1 MGAGGD
7 AFASGLIHRIDP
19 AGIQTLAGSNQE
31 DRSSRIKPVESN
43 HPYRYC
49 KVTSALC
56 DGNKKG
62 RSRASFFCPYRV

>member
-7 AFASGLIHRIDP
+7 AFASGLIHRIDS
-19 AGIQTLAGSNQE
+19 AVIQTLAGSSQV
-31 DRSSRIKPVESN
+31 DHGSKIKPVESN

-62 RSRASFFCPYRV
+62 RS